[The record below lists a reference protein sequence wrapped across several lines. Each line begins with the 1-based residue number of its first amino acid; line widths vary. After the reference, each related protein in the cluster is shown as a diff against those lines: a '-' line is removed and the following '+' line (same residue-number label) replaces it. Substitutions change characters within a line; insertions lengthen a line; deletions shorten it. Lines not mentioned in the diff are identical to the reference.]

1 MILLSINMN
10 RSLMQWKIFSIFCEY
25 FSDAAILLIFLCFHG
40 VPMTDLPNNSGQN
53 EQAWS
58 FKYSHDEQERR
69 EPKLIFFG
77 TLLLSLHTNIS
88 LIIHPVL
95 NASQSN

>member
-1 MILLSINMN
+1 MINVLYN
-10 RSLMQWKIFSIFCEY
+10 
-25 FSDAAILLIFLCFHG
+25 FHSPTM
-40 VPMTDLPNNSGQN
+40 VPSSVGDLPNNSGQN

-58 FKYSHDEQERR
+58 FKYSHNEQERR